1 MLQVFFELK
10 IKRKQRFEICQK
22 FQYLMPIST
31 LQIWLFELIVFII
44 QKLRNKH
51 PFLKKYP
58 KSWLNRY
65 MNELYL
71 RCIKKKCTDLWLWH
85 IVDLDMTN
93 FEYEIFVVVVFSRRS
108 WKQNKTNVWYSTF
121 DMTESIS
128 ERDPTRWLN
137 ESVCVLQT
145 YFRISL

>member
-1 MLQVFFELK
+1 LLQFFFELK

-58 KSWLNRY
+58 KSWLHRY
-65 MNELYL
+65 MNELNL
-71 RCIKKKCTDLWLWH
+71 RCIKK
-85 IVDLDMTN
+85 
-93 FEYEIFVVVVFSRRS
+93 EYVLIYDSGILLIWTWQILNIEIFVVVVFSRRS

-128 ERDPTRWLN
+128 ERDPTRDD
-137 ESVCVLQT
+137 
-145 YFRISL
+145 